1 MQKLILFYMIFRV
14 IFLDFH
20 TIRQDMST
28 QYEIFFIISFLAAC
42 LMLGL
47 AAYVSRFR
55 TIQSVGVFTLLL
67 VSIGIWTGSIGVGYI
82 AKTESIS
89 FIWSTVRM
97 SAVFAVP
104 VLWLIFTLQYCQYEA
119 GKSRRFILYLSIIPV
134 ISFIMMITNSFH
146 MLFLKEIVYV
156 QHGEFLIDELWI
168 TGPWFYVH
176 AFYSYTLILIA
187 DFLLVKEASIR
198 ARAYQQQA
206 FFLVFGA
213 IFPLFVNILFTFHLI
228 PILKVNYDPFGFIIT
243 GIFFAFGVFQFK
255 LFDINPLAK
264 NILMQNIED
273 LILVVDEKNRIVEV
287 NPAASMKLKIEKD
300 QVIGIDFSSCLPDF
314 HFPFGETSK
323 HEYCPPV
330 DLKTCYEAQVSPIF
344 DRKLILGHVIIMR
357 DISERKILLDKLSQL
372 AITDPLTNLYN
383 RRHFLSLAEKEIER
397 SQRYGHP
404 FSVCFLDL
412 DGFKK
417 VNDQYGHEKGDLV
430 LTEISKLIRYS
441 FRATDLIARYGGDE
455 FIVMML
461 ETDPPEAEE
470 IARRIQ
476 QRFIP
481 LSLEL
486 GIELTPLT
494 VSIGMMH
501 FDPEINLNIK
511 QLINRADQLMYQAK
525 QMGENCLCVA

>member
-1 MQKLILFYMIFRV
+1 MN
-14 IFLDFH
+14 
-20 TIRQDMST
+20 T
-28 QYEIFFIISFLAAC
+28 QYEIFFIISFLAAII
-42 LMLGL
+42 MFGL

-55 TIQSVGVFTLLL
+55 SISSVGIFTFLLAAIGVWTL
-67 VSIGIWTGSIGVGYI
+67 SIGIGYI
-82 AKTESIS
+82 SKTVSMSYLWSI
-89 FIWSTVRM
+89 IRM
-97 SAVFAVP
+97 SAVFVVP
-104 VLWLIFTLQYCQYEA
+104 VLWLIFSLQYCQIDA
-119 GKSRRFILYLSIIPV
+119 GRSKRLMIFLFIIPA
-134 ISFIMMITNSFH
+134 ISLLLMMTNQFH
-146 MLFLKEIVYV
+146 FLFLKEIVYV
-156 QHGEFLIDELWI
+156 QHGDFLIDELWI

-176 AFYSYTLILIA
+176 TFYSYCLILIA
-187 DFLLVKEASIR
+187 DFLLIKEATKR

-243 GIFFAFGVFQFK
+243 GVFFAYGVFQFK

-264 NILMQNIED
+264 NILMQNID
-273 LILVVDEKNRIVEV
+273 DPILVIDDKSRIVEV
-287 NPAASMKLKIEKD
+287 NPAASLKLNIEKD
-300 QVIGIDFSSCLPDF
+300 HVVGKEFSNCLPDF
-314 HFPFGETSK
+314 QFIFGQTSR
-323 HEYCPPV
+323 HEYCPHGDP
-330 DLKTCYEAQVSPIF
+330 KTCYEAQVSPIF
-344 DRKLILGHVIIMR
+344 DRKQILGHVIIMR
-357 DISERKILLDKLSQL
+357 DISERKIMLDKLSQL
-372 AITDPLTNLYN
+372 AITDPLTNLHN

-417 VNDQYGHEKGDLV
+417 VNDQYGHEKGDFV
-430 LTEISKLIRYS
+430 LTEIAKLIRYS
-441 FRATDLIARYGGDE
+441 FRATDLIARFGGDE

-511 QLINRADQLMYQAK
+511 QLINRADQLMYKAK